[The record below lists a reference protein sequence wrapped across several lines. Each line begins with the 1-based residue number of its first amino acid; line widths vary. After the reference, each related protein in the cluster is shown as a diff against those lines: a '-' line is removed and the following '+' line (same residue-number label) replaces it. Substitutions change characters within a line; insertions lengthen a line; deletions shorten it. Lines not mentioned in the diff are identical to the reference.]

1 MAAKRTARRSFF
13 CAPTDS
19 SMAGSVT
26 LQAVFETL
34 NWPQAGLDVHRNGE
48 RTMMHLTHYM
58 CTRYAR
64 YSFLRRAIPMGN
76 HPLGIL
82 VRGMDDSY

>member
-1 MAAKRTARRSFF
+1 
-13 CAPTDS
+13 
-19 SMAGSVT
+19 MAGSVT

-64 YSFLRRAIPMGN
+64 TP
-76 HPLGIL
+76 
-82 VRGMDDSY
+82 SYESYTHGQPPFGYPCTGDG

>member
-1 MAAKRTARRSFF
+1 
-13 CAPTDS
+13 
-19 SMAGSVT
+19 MAGSVT

-34 NWPQAGLDVHRNGE
+34 NWPHAGLDVHRNGE

-64 YSFLRRAIPMGN
+64 YPFQRRAIP
-76 HPLGIL
+76 
-82 VRGMDDSY
+82 RGWSTTLWVSLYVGRMTVTK